1 MTSFCEENNSFDF
14 SKISLSPPILH
25 HGNYY
30 VMNLLLN
37 ITKDV
42 IIQPPK
48 CLTKNGINKI
58 GKKYYCD
65 LIFETFNEPFFN
77 LIENLEAK
85 CHQIISSKSKIWF
98 QNKMSIEEVKEAFNN
113 TIHPSKT
120 GKYFTVKT
128 MIEASQTNDEPLISI
143 YDEENTLCDYKD
155 ITITTNTHI
164 IPVLKI
170 KGIKF
175 NTGPGKTSV
184 FQFICELP
192 QVMLAYSPNIFNKCL
207 INKNISNTYGILN
220 YDCKN
225 NASESEFLND
235 DETKDML
242 EENKECDEAERQLE
256 QNKERIQEEENTNF
270 GEDILEEPKNDFLN
284 YDNYKDDIEEFE
296 LHYNS
301 INEIDDNDIIDKDT
315 IQEIKNVKPLIL
327 EPLTLKNPST
337 IYYKI
342 YQEARNKAKEAKKNA
357 LIAYLEAK
365 KIKNTYMIEDNQYS
379 DNEIDNDIN
388 NVTETELQK
397 L

>member
-14 SKISLSPPILH
+14 SKISLSPPILQN
-25 HGNYY
+25 GNFY

-98 QNKMSIEEVKEAFNN
+98 QTKMTIEEVKEAFNN
-113 TIHPSKT
+113 TIQPSKT

-128 MIEASQTNDEPLISI
+128 IIESSQSNDEPLISI
-143 YDEENTLCDYKD
+143 YDEENTLCEYKD
-155 ITITTNTHI
+155 ISITSNTHI

-175 NTGPGKTSV
+175 NTGPGKTTA

-192 QVMLAYSPNIFNKCL
+192 QLMLAYSPNIFNKCL

-220 YDCKN
+220 YEYKN
-225 NASESEFLND
+225 NNSEFLNED
-235 DETKDML
+235 DSKDNL
-242 EENKECDEAERQLE
+242 EENHEDPNEENREANSRE
-256 QNKERIQEEENTNF
+256 KQEEIMKKS
-270 GEDILEEPKNDFLN
+270 GEDILEETKNDFLN
-284 YDNYKDDIEEFE
+284 NDNYKDDIEEFE

-301 INEIDDNDIIDKDT
+301 INENDDNEIMDKDS
-315 IQEIKNVKPLIL
+315 IQEIKNVKPLDL
-327 EPLTLKNPST
+327 EPLILKNPST

-342 YQEARNKAKEAKKNA
+342 YQDARNKAKEAKKNA

-388 NVTETELQK
+388 NVTETELQN

>member
-14 SKISLSPPILH
+14 SKISLSPPILQT
-25 HGNYY
+25 GNFY

-85 CHQIISSKSKIWF
+85 CHQIISSKSKLWF
-98 QNKMSIEEVKEAFNN
+98 QTKMNIEEVKEAFNN
-113 TIHPSKT
+113 TIQPSKT

-128 MIEASQTNDEPLISI
+128 IIESNQTNDEPLISI

-155 ITITTNTHI
+155 VTITRNTHI

-175 NTGPGKTSV
+175 NTGPGKTSA
-184 FQFICELP
+184 FHFICELP
-192 QVMLAYSPNIFNKCL
+192 QIMLAYSPNIFNKCL
-207 INKNISNTYGILN
+207 INKNISNTYGILS
-220 YDCKN
+220 YDNKSN
-225 NASESEFLND
+225 NADFLND
-235 DETKDML
+235 NEDDSRDTV
-242 EENKECDEAERQLE
+242 EENHEDVPEE
-256 QNKERIQEEENTNF
+256 NQEEIIKKTD
-270 GEDILEEPKNDFLN
+270 EDILEEPKNDIPVYN
-284 YDNYKDDIEEFE
+284 NYKDDIEEFE

-301 INEIDDNDIIDKDT
+301 INENDDNDIIDKDS
-315 IQEIKNVKPLIL
+315 IQEIKNVKPLDL
-327 EPLTLKNPST
+327 EPLILKNPST

-342 YQEARNKAKEAKKNA
+342 YQDARNKAKEAKKNA

-388 NVTETELQK
+388 NVTETELQN

>member
-1 MTSFCEENNSFDF
+1 MSSFCEENNSFDF
-14 SKISLSPPILH
+14 SKISLSPPILQ
-25 HGNYY
+25 HGNFY

-85 CHQIISSKSKIWF
+85 CHQIISSKSKLWF
-98 QNKMSIEEVKEAFNN
+98 QTKMNIEEVKEAFNN
-113 TIHPSKT
+113 TIQPSKT

-128 MIEASQTNDEPLISI
+128 IIESNQTNDEPLISI

-155 ITITTNTHI
+155 VSITRNTHI

-175 NTGPGKTSV
+175 NTDPEKTSA

-192 QVMLAYSPNIFNKCL
+192 QIMLAYSPNIFNKCL
-207 INKNISNTYGILN
+207 INKNISNTYGILS
-220 YDCKN
+220 YDNKIN
-225 NASESEFLND
+225 NTEFLND
-235 DETKDML
+235 NDDECRNTL
-242 EENKECDEAERQLE
+242 EEKHEDIPEE
-256 QNKERIQEEENTNF
+256 KQEEIIKKSD
-270 GEDILEEPKNDFLN
+270 EDILEEPENDIPVYN
-284 YDNYKDDIEEFE
+284 NDDIEEFE

-301 INEIDDNDIIDKDT
+301 INENDDNDIIDKDS
-315 IQEIKNVKPLIL
+315 IQEIKNVKPLDL
-327 EPLTLKNPST
+327 DPLILKNPST

-342 YQEARNKAKEAKKNA
+342 YQDARNKAKEAKKNA

-388 NVTETELQK
+388 NVTETELQN

>member
-14 SKISLSPPILH
+14 SKISLSPPILQT
-25 HGNYY
+25 GNFY

-85 CHQIISSKSKIWF
+85 CHQIISSKSKLWF
-98 QNKMSIEEVKEAFNN
+98 QTKMNIEEVKEAFNN
-113 TIHPSKT
+113 TIQPSKT

-128 MIEASQTNDEPLISI
+128 IIESNQTNDEPLISI

-155 ITITTNTHI
+155 VTITRNTHI

-175 NTGPGKTSV
+175 NTGPGKTSA
-184 FQFICELP
+184 FHFICELP
-192 QVMLAYSPNIFNKCL
+192 QIMLAYSPNIFNKCL
-207 INKNISNTYGILN
+207 INKNISNTYGILS
-220 YDCKN
+220 YDNKSN
-225 NASESEFLND
+225 NADFLND
-235 DETKDML
+235 NEDDCRDTV
-242 EENKECDEAERQLE
+242 EENHEDV
-256 QNKERIQEEENTNF
+256 QEENQEEIIKKT
-270 GEDILEEPKNDFLN
+270 GEDILEEPKNDIPVYN
-284 YDNYKDDIEEFE
+284 NYKDDIEEFE

-301 INEIDDNDIIDKDT
+301 INENDDNDIIDKDS
-315 IQEIKNVKPLIL
+315 IQEIKNVKPLDL
-327 EPLTLKNPST
+327 EPLILKNPST

-342 YQEARNKAKEAKKNA
+342 YQDARNKAKEAKKNA

-388 NVTETELQK
+388 NVTETELQN

>member
-1 MTSFCEENNSFDF
+1 MSSFCEENNSFDF
-14 SKISLSPPILH
+14 SKISLTPPILQ
-25 HGNYY
+25 HGNVY

-85 CHQIISSKSKIWF
+85 CHQIISSKSTNWF
-98 QNKMSIEEVKEAFNN
+98 QTKMTIDEVKESFNN
-113 TIHPSKT
+113 TIQPSKT

-128 MIEASQTNDEPLISI
+128 TIETSPTNEEPLISI
-143 YDEENTLCDYKD
+143 YDEENNLCEYKD
-155 ITITTNTHI
+155 ITINTNTHI

-175 NTGPGKTSV
+175 NTGPGKTTA
-184 FQFICELP
+184 FQLICELP
-192 QVMLAYSPNIFNKCL
+192 QLMLAYSPNIFNKCL

-220 YDCKN
+220 YASKN
-225 NASESEFLND
+225 KTLEYLND
-235 DETKDML
+235 DDDVSSKDNL
-242 EENKECDEAERQLE
+242 EYEEKEGNKEADEEDE
-256 QNKERIQEEENTNF
+256 INKTP
-270 GEDILEEPKNDFLN
+270 GEDILEEPKSDYATNM
-284 YDNYKDDIEEFE
+284 DDMEEFE

-301 INEIDDNDIIDKDT
+301 INENDNNDIIDKDC
-315 IQEIKNVKPLIL
+315 IQEIKNVKPLNLDPLIL
-327 EPLTLKNPST
+327 KPPST

-342 YQEARNKAKEAKKNA
+342 YQDARNKAKEAKKNA
-357 LIAYLEAK
+357 IIAYLEAK
-365 KIKNTYMIEDNQYS
+365 KIKNTYMIEDMDYS

-388 NVTETELQK
+388 NATEVDLQN

>member
-14 SKISLSPPILH
+14 SKISLSPPILQT
-25 HGNYY
+25 GNFY

-85 CHQIISSKSKIWF
+85 CHQIISSKSKLWF
-98 QNKMSIEEVKEAFNN
+98 QTKMNIEEVKEAFNN
-113 TIHPSKT
+113 TIQPSKT

-128 MIEASQTNDEPLISI
+128 IIESNQTNDEPLISI

-155 ITITTNTHI
+155 VTITRNTHI

-175 NTGPGKTSV
+175 NTGPGKTSA
-184 FQFICELP
+184 FHFICELP
-192 QVMLAYSPNIFNKCL
+192 QIMLAYSPNIFNKCL
-207 INKNISNTYGILN
+207 INKNISNTYGILS
-220 YDCKN
+220 YDNKSN
-225 NASESEFLND
+225 NADFLND
-235 DETKDML
+235 NEDDCRDTV
-242 EENKECDEAERQLE
+242 EENHEDVPEE
-256 QNKERIQEEENTNF
+256 NQEEIIKKT
-270 GEDILEEPKNDFLN
+270 GEDILEEPKNDIPVYN
-284 YDNYKDDIEEFE
+284 NCKDDIEEFE

-301 INEIDDNDIIDKDT
+301 INENDDNDIIDKDS
-315 IQEIKNVKPLIL
+315 IQEIKNVKPLDL
-327 EPLTLKNPST
+327 EPLILKNPST

-342 YQEARNKAKEAKKNA
+342 YQDARNKAKEAKKNA

-388 NVTETELQK
+388 NVTETELQN

>member
-14 SKISLSPPILH
+14 SKISLSPPILQN
-25 HGNYY
+25 GNFY

-98 QNKMSIEEVKEAFNN
+98 QTKMTIEEVKEAFNN
-113 TIHPSKT
+113 TIQPSKT

-128 MIEASQTNDEPLISI
+128 IIESSQTNDEPLISI
-143 YDEENTLCDYKD
+143 YDEENTLCEYKEIS
-155 ITITTNTHI
+155 ITSNTHI

-175 NTGPGKTSV
+175 NTGPGKTSA

-192 QVMLAYSPNIFNKCL
+192 QLMLAYSPNIFNKCL

-220 YDCKN
+220 YEYKN
-225 NASESEFLND
+225 NNSEFLNED
-235 DETKDML
+235 DSKDNL
-242 EENKECDEAERQLE
+242 EENHEE
-256 QNKERIQEEENTNF
+256 QNEENREANSQEKQEEIMKKS
-270 GEDILEEPKNDFLN
+270 GKDILEEPNTDFLN
-284 YDNYKDDIEEFE
+284 NDNYKDDIEEFE

-301 INEIDDNDIIDKDT
+301 INENDVNEIMDKDS
-315 IQEIKNVKPLIL
+315 IQEIKNVKPLDL
-327 EPLTLKNPST
+327 EPLILKNPST

-342 YQEARNKAKEAKKNA
+342 YQDARNKAKEAKKNA

-388 NVTETELQK
+388 NVTETELQN

>member
-1 MTSFCEENNSFDF
+1 MTSFCEANNTFDF
-14 SKISLSPPILH
+14 SKISLSPPILQ
-25 HGNYY
+25 HGNFY

-48 CLTKNGINKI
+48 CLTKNGITKI
-58 GKKYYCD
+58 GKKYSCD
-65 LIFETFNEPFFN
+65 LIFDTFNEPFFN

-85 CHQIISSKSKIWF
+85 CHQIISSKSKNWF
-98 QNKMSIEEVKEAFNN
+98 QTEMTIEDVKETFNN
-113 TIHPSKT
+113 TIQPSKT

-128 MIEASQTNDEPLISI
+128 VIGTNQTNDEPLITI
-143 YDEENTLCDYKD
+143 YDEENAVCDYKD
-155 ITITTNTHI
+155 ITINTHI

-175 NTGPGKTSV
+175 NTGPGKTTA

-220 YDCKN
+220 YNYKENDP
-225 NASESEFLND
+225 EFFND
-235 DETKDML
+235 DNKDFL
-242 EENKECDEAERQLE
+242 EENNDEPNEKI
-256 QNKERIQEEENTNF
+256 N
-270 GEDILEEPKNDFLN
+270 EDIGDFKNN
-284 YDNYKDDIEEFE
+284 VNSKDDIEEFE

-301 INEIDDNDIIDKDT
+301 ITDDTTDVNNDINDENAGS

-327 EPLTLKNPST
+327 EPLILKNPST

-357 LIAYLEAK
+357 LLAYLEAK
-365 KIKNTYMIEDNQYS
+365 KIKNTYMIEDNQFS
-379 DNEIDNDIN
+379 DNEIDSDIK
-388 NVTETELQK
+388 NVTEIELQK

>member
-1 MTSFCEENNSFDF
+1 MSSFCEANNSFDF
-14 SKISLSPPILH
+14 SKISLSPPILK

-37 ITKDV
+37 ITNDV

-48 CLTKNGINKI
+48 CLTKNGITKI

-65 LIFETFNEPFFN
+65 LIFETYNEPFFN

-85 CHQIISSKSKIWF
+85 CHQIISSKSKNWF
-98 QNKMSIEEVKEAFNN
+98 QTKMNIEEVKEAFTS
-113 TIHPSKT
+113 TIQPSKT

-128 MIEASQTNDEPLISI
+128 LIETSQTNDEPLISI
-143 YDEENTLCDYKD
+143 YDEDNALCEYKD
-155 ITITTNTHI
+155 ITMNTHI

-175 NTGPGKTSV
+175 NTGEGKTSA

-220 YDCKN
+220 YDAKN
-225 NASESEFLND
+225 KVPDFLND
-235 DETKDML
+235 DDADDDSKDNNDEKNDEMSKVPAPAPD
-242 EENKECDEAERQLE
+242 EE
-256 QNKERIQEEENTNF
+256 
-270 GEDILEEPKNDFLN
+270 ILEVSEPINDFTN
-284 YDNYKDDIEEFE
+284 NDNYKDDIEEFE

-301 INEIDDNDIIDKDT
+301 INDDNDIMNKDS
-315 IQEIKNVKPLIL
+315 IQEIKNVTPLDL
-327 EPLTLKNPST
+327 EPLILKNPST

-342 YQEARNKAKEAKKNA
+342 YKEVRNKAKEAKKNA
-357 LIAYLEAK
+357 LIAYLQAK

-388 NVTETELQK
+388 NVTEIELQK

>member
-1 MTSFCEENNSFDF
+1 MSSFCEENNSFDF
-14 SKISLSPPILH
+14 SKISLSPPILQ
-25 HGNYY
+25 HGNFY

-85 CHQIISSKSKIWF
+85 CHQIISSKSKNWF
-98 QNKMSIEEVKEAFNN
+98 QTKMTIEEVKEAFNN
-113 TIHPSKT
+113 TIQPSKT
-120 GKYFTVKT
+120 GKYFMVKT
-128 MIEASQTNDEPLISI
+128 IIESSQTNDDPLISI
-143 YDEENTLCDYKD
+143 YDEENNLCDYKD
-155 ITITTNTHI
+155 VTINTNTHI

-175 NTGPGKTSV
+175 NTGPGKTTA

-220 YDCKN
+220 YDYKN
-225 NASESEFLND
+225 SNSDFLND
-235 DETKDML
+235 DEGKDNL
-242 EENKECDEAERQLE
+242 QENKEDTDEEVRLDE
-256 QNKERIQEEENTNF
+256 NKGGDQEEINQNLSK
-270 GEDILEEPKNDFLN
+270 DILEEPKHDFSN
-284 YDNYKDDIEEFE
+284 CENYKDDIEEFE
-296 LHYNS
+296 VHYNS
-301 INEIDDNDIIDKDT
+301 INENDDNDIINKES
-315 IQEIKNVKPLIL
+315 IQEIKNVKPLNL
-327 EPLTLKNPST
+327 DPLILKNPST

-342 YQEARNKAKEAKKNA
+342 YKEARNKAKEAKKNA

-365 KIKNTYMIEDNQYS
+365 KIKNTYMLEDNQYS

-388 NVTETELQK
+388 NVTETDLQN

>member
-1 MTSFCEENNSFDF
+1 MTSFCEANNTFDF
-14 SKISLSPPILH
+14 SKISLSPPILQ
-25 HGNYY
+25 HGNFY

-48 CLTKNGINKI
+48 CLTKNGITKI
-58 GKKYYCD
+58 GKKYSCD
-65 LIFETFNEPFFN
+65 LIFDTFNEPFFN

-85 CHQIISSKSKIWF
+85 CHQIISSKSKNWF
-98 QNKMSIEEVKEAFNN
+98 QTEMTIEDVKETFNN
-113 TIHPSKT
+113 TIQPSKT

-128 MIEASQTNDEPLISI
+128 VIGTNQTNDEPLITI
-143 YDEENTLCDYKD
+143 YDEENAVCDYKD
-155 ITITTNTHI
+155 ITINTHI

-175 NTGPGKTSV
+175 NTGPGKTTA

-220 YDCKN
+220 YNYKENDP
-225 NASESEFLND
+225 EFFND
-235 DETKDML
+235 DNKDFL
-242 EENKECDEAERQLE
+242 EENNDEPNEKI
-256 QNKERIQEEENTNF
+256 N
-270 GEDILEEPKNDFLN
+270 EDIGDFKNN
-284 YDNYKDDIEEFE
+284 VNSKDDIEEFE

-301 INEIDDNDIIDKDT
+301 ITDDTTDVNNEINDENAGS

-327 EPLTLKNPST
+327 EPLILKNPST

-357 LIAYLEAK
+357 LLAYLEAK
-365 KIKNTYMIEDNQYS
+365 KIKNTYMIEDNQFS
-379 DNEIDNDIN
+379 DNEIDSDIK
-388 NVTETELQK
+388 NVTEIELQK

>member
-14 SKISLSPPILH
+14 SKISLSPPILQ
-25 HGNYY
+25 HGNFY

-85 CHQIISSKSKIWF
+85 CHQIISSKSKLWF
-98 QNKMSIEEVKEAFNN
+98 QTKMNIEEVKEAFNN
-113 TIHPSKT
+113 TIQPSKT

-128 MIEASQTNDEPLISI
+128 IIESNQTNDEPLISI

-155 ITITTNTHI
+155 ISITRNTHI

-175 NTGPGKTSV
+175 NTGPGKTSA

-192 QVMLAYSPNIFNKCL
+192 QIMLAYSPNIFNKCL
-207 INKNISNTYGILN
+207 INKNISNTYGILS
-220 YDCKN
+220 YDNKN
-225 NASESEFLND
+225 NNSDFLND
-235 DETKDML
+235 NDDNDDECRDTL
-242 EENKECDEAERQLE
+242 EENHEDIQDVK
-256 QNKERIQEEENTNF
+256 QEEIIKKSD
-270 GEDILEEPKNDFLN
+270 EDILEEPKNDIPVYN
-284 YDNYKDDIEEFE
+284 KYNDDIEEFE

-301 INEIDDNDIIDKDT
+301 INENDDNDIIDKDS
-315 IQEIKNVKPLIL
+315 IQEIKNVKPLNL
-327 EPLTLKNPST
+327 DPLILKNPST

-342 YQEARNKAKEAKKNA
+342 YQDARNKAKEAKKNA

-388 NVTETELQK
+388 NVTETELQN

>member
-14 SKISLSPPILH
+14 SKISLSPPILQT
-25 HGNYY
+25 GNFY

-85 CHQIISSKSKIWF
+85 CHQIISSKSKLWF
-98 QNKMSIEEVKEAFNN
+98 QTKMNIEEVKEAFNN
-113 TIHPSKT
+113 TIQPSKT

-128 MIEASQTNDEPLISI
+128 IIESNQTNDEPLISI

-155 ITITTNTHI
+155 VTITRNTHI
-164 IPVLKI
+164 IPALKI

-175 NTGPGKTSV
+175 NTGPGKTSA
-184 FQFICELP
+184 FHFICELP
-192 QVMLAYSPNIFNKCL
+192 QIMLAYSPNIFNKCL
-207 INKNISNTYGILN
+207 INKNISNTYGILS
-220 YDCKN
+220 YDNKSN
-225 NASESEFLND
+225 NADFLND
-235 DETKDML
+235 NEDDCRDTV
-242 EENKECDEAERQLE
+242 EENHEDVPEE
-256 QNKERIQEEENTNF
+256 NQEEIIKKT
-270 GEDILEEPKNDFLN
+270 GEDILEEPKNDIPVYN
-284 YDNYKDDIEEFE
+284 NCKDDIEEFE

-301 INEIDDNDIIDKDT
+301 INENDDNDIIDKDS
-315 IQEIKNVKPLIL
+315 IQEIKNVKPLDL
-327 EPLTLKNPST
+327 EPLILKNPST

-342 YQEARNKAKEAKKNA
+342 YQDARNKAKEAKKNA

-388 NVTETELQK
+388 NVTETELQN